1 MLDVIFFRTPRGN
14 EPVRVWL
21 SNFGEEDGNIID
33 IDIRAAAEHWPQVIH
48 TTPNLSLIHI

>member
-21 SNFGEEDGNIID
+21 SNLGEEGRSREGHRERIYVWLEDEETYQEVGVCHN
-33 IDIRAAAEHWPQVIH
+33 E
-48 TTPNLSLIHI
+48 